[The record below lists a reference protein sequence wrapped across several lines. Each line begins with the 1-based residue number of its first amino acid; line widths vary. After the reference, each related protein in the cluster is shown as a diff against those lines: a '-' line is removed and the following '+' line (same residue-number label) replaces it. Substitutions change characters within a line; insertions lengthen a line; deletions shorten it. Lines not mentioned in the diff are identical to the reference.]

1 MAKINIIDRAIGMIS
16 PRAGVRRLAHRAALA
31 QAERA
36 YAGADRGRLRKGWRT
51 RSTSADN
58 EIAKDGQLLRDRMRD
73 LVRNNALAANAI
85 DILVTHAIGDGI
97 VPKFKDRA
105 VQDAFDRW
113 AKRSDAAGELDFG
126 GIQALAAR
134 EMFEGGEGLV
144 RRVRRP
150 YGKGRD
156 VPLALQVLEADQID
170 ATKDVAFAGRANLV
184 QGIELDELGAKTAFH
199 LFDHHPGNSPLGGS
213 GFKSVRVPASE
224 IAHLLEKQRTQVR
237 GVPWGAPVI
246 TDLHE
251 LNEYKDAERVRK
263 KIEACLVG
271 VMTGGEDGDM
281 LGLESSTDQPAGI
294 YDAKGQRVERFAP
307 GMLYQAVGGRDVKF
321 LQPTAS
327 GDYAEYTET
336 EEHWIAAG
344 FRLPHFVLTGRLDKV
359 NYSSSKVGLE
369 VFKRM
374 ISRLQWHTIIPLM
387 LEPIMR
393 WWIEAAYLAG
403 IIADPAPAY
412 NWVPPR
418 FYSADPIKDLK
429 AQQGEVR
436 SGFRAWQDVVT
447 ERGENADELADRLAE
462 DAKRFDDKG
471 LVLDIDPRRL
481 SQAGQVQDKGETHQK
496 DDEE

>member
-1 MAKINIIDRAIGMIS
+1 MAKINFLDRAIGAIS
-16 PRAGVRRLAHRAALA
+16 PRAGVRRLVHRAALD

-97 VPKFKDRA
+97 VPKFKDPA
-105 VQDAFDRW
+105 VQDEFDRW
-113 AKRSDAAGELDFG
+113 AKKPDATGELDFG
-126 GIQALAAR
+126 GIQALTAR
-134 EMFEGGEGLV
+134 EMFEGGDGLV

-150 YGKGRD
+150 FNFGRD
-156 VPLALQVLEADQID
+156 VPLKLQVLEADQLD
-170 ATKDVAFAGRANLV
+170 TTKDVTFAGRANLV
-184 QGIELDELGAKTAFH
+184 QGIELDDLGAKTAFH
-199 LFDHHPGNSPLGGS
+199 LFDNHPGNAPLGGA
-213 GFKSVRVPASE
+213 GFKSVRVPATE

-237 GVPWGAPVI
+237 GVPWGTPVI

-251 LNEYKDAERVRK
+251 LDGYKDAERVRK
-263 KIEACLVG
+263 RLEACLVG

-281 LGLESSTDQPAGI
+281 LGLEPTSDKPAGV
-294 YDAKGQRVERFAP
+294 YDAHGKRVEKFAP
-307 GMLYQAVGGRDVKF
+307 GMFYQAIGGRDVKF
-321 LQPTAS
+321 MQPTAN
-327 GDYAEYTET
+327 GAYAEYTET

-344 FRLPHFVLTGRLDKV
+344 FRMPHFVLTGRLDKV
-359 NYSSSKVGLE
+359 NYSSSKIGLE

-387 LEPIMR
+387 LEPIMG

-403 IIADPAPAY
+403 IISDPSPAY
-412 NWVPPR
+412 DWVPPR

-447 ERGENADELADRLAE
+447 ERGENADELAGRLE
-462 DAKRFDDKG
+462 QDAKRFDDKG
-471 LVLDIDPRRL
+471 LVLDIDPRRM
-481 SQAGQVQDKGETHQK
+481 SQAGQTQDKGKANQK
-496 DDEE
+496 DDDE